1 LQIVFLCRYKF
12 VMKIII
18 AGAGAVGSHLAKML
32 SNTNHDITVIDND
45 QGRLKNVGALFDILT
60 LEGNASSMG
69 ILKEAKIKKADL
81 FIAVTQSES
90 VNIASCILASELGA
104 SKTIARI
111 DNQEYLFPANRD
123 LLQKMGIN
131 YMIYPEMIAAREIV
145 GLLSHTGMSDVVDFS
160 GGRLHLYAFK
170 LDEKAPILNKSLI
183 EVTDVDEILEYRAV
197 AITREGKTIIPRGHD
212 IFLEG
217 DLVYVITNKGGVNNL
232 LRYTGKENIE
242 VRNIMILGGSRIGVR
257 TAQDLGDQHY
267 VKLIEQ
273 NREKSYKIS
282 NHLDNALV
290 INGDG
295 TNVDL
300 LNQEGLSKMDA
311 FISVTGNSETNIL
324 SCLLAK
330 KMGVKKTIA
339 EVENMDYIPLA
350 ENIGIDTIINKKL
363 IAAGRIFRFTMSSE
377 VTSIR
382 CLTGNEAEVMEF
394 IVKQDSPIT
403 KSKLKNVSF
412 PQGAIIGGVVR
423 GNSSFIANGDSEIK
437 TSDRVVV
444 FSLPEAL
451 SSVGKFF
458 N

>member
-1 LQIVFLCRYKF
+1 
-12 VMKIII
+12 MKIII

-382 CLTGNEAEVMEF
+382 CLTGTEAEVMEF

>member
-1 LQIVFLCRYKF
+1 
-12 VMKIII
+12 MKIII

-32 SNTNHDITVIDND
+32 SNTNHDITLIDND
-45 QGRLKNVGALFDILT
+45 QGRLKNVGSSFDILT
-60 LEGNASSMG
+60 LEGNSSSIG

-90 VNIASCILASELGA
+90 VNIASAMLASELGA
-104 SKTIARI
+104 QKTIARI
-111 DNQEYLFPANRD
+111 DNQEYLFPANRE
-123 LLQKMGIN
+123 LLQKMGID
-131 YMIYPEMIAAREIV
+131 YMIYPEMIAAKEIV
-145 GLLSHTGMSDVVDFS
+145 GLLSHTGMSDVVEFS

-170 LDEKAPILNKSLI
+170 LDDKAPILNKTMI
-183 EVTDVDEILEYRAV
+183 EISDPDEILEYRAV
-197 AITREGKTIIPRGHD
+197 AITRNGKTIIPRGND
-212 IFLEG
+212 YFSEG

-257 TAQDLGDQHY
+257 AAQDLGDQHY

-273 NREKSYKIS
+273 DREKSYKIS

-300 LNQEGLSKMDA
+300 LNQEGLSKIDA
-311 FISVTGNSETNIL
+311 FIAVTGNSETNVL
-324 SCLLAK
+324 SCLLAR

-363 IAAGRIFRFTMSSE
+363 IAASRIFRFTMSSQ
-377 VTSIR
+377 VSSIR
-382 CLTGNEAEVMEF
+382 CLTGTEAEVMEY
-394 IVKQDSPIT
+394 VAKQDSPIT
-403 KSKLKNVSF
+403 KKKLRDIDF
-412 PQGAIIGGVVR
+412 PKEAIIGGVVR
-423 GNSSFIANGDSEIK
+423 GTSSFIANGDSEIK
-437 TSDRVVV
+437 PNDRVVV
-444 FSLPEAL
+444 FALPGAL
-451 SSVGKFF
+451 SVVGKYF